1 MSADMNRAA
10 SVTPPVVGKNLWVLA
25 GTASSR
31 SIQIPDEWR
40 GQYLT
45 LHAEGDDFWFS
56 FSLDAGATASATDAT
71 GVAGSPLVFGAF
83 GTETERVVSGTKC
96 NVDLSMIRRKPGEDN
111 IYFNVIATGTAGLLR
126 ITRSSGFVA

>member
-56 FSLDAGATASATDAT
+56 FSFDAATASATDPTA
-71 GVAGSPLVFGAF
+71 VAGSPLEFGAF
-83 GTETERVVSGTKC
+83 GTETERVIADTKIS
-96 NVDLSMIRRKPGEDN
+96 VDLSMIRQKKGRDL
-111 IYFNVIATGTAGLLR
+111 YFNVIATGTAGLLR
-126 ITRSSGFVA
+126 ITRSSGFVG